1 MKLYQVDAFTKKQ
14 FYGNPAAVCI
24 LNKNLDDKIL
34 QNIAA
39 EMNLSE
45 TAFVQKSGNSF
56 NLRWF
61 TPKVEVDLCGHAT
74 LSTAHI
80 LYEEKIVPIDK
91 EITFD
96 TKSGNLTVNK
106 EASKIVMNF
115 PQKLVKKV
123 ICPENIKK
131 AFDIKPLCSYFD
143 NEIYL
148 IEINSDS
155 KLKKLKPDYSAL
167 KKENHEFIITA
178 KSTGGKYDFISRF
191 FAPCIGIDEDPVTGS
206 AHSYLGPYWG
216 KKLNKTKLIGFQSS
230 ERTGIVE
237 CELLK
242 NDRLLLKGEA
252 VTIFKAEFKEIY

>member
-1 MKLYQVDAFTKKQ
+1 MRLFQVDAFTKNQ
-14 FYGNPAAVCI
+14 FSGNPAAVCI
-24 LNKNLDDKIL
+24 LDKHLNDNIL

-74 LSTAHI
+74 LATAHI

-91 EITFD
+91 EITFN
-96 TKSGNLTVNK
+96 TKSGNLFINK
-106 EASKIVMNF
+106 EETKIVMNF
-115 PQKLVKKV
+115 PQKHVKK
-123 ICPENIKK
+123 IMCPENIKK
-131 AFDIKPLCSYFD
+131 AFDIKPLDSYFD

-148 IEINSDS
+148 IEIDSDC
-155 KLKKLKPDYSAL
+155 KLKKLKPDYTAL
-167 KKENHEFIITA
+167 KKEKFEFIITA
-178 KSTGGKYDFISRF
+178 RSTDSNYDFISRF

-206 AHSYLGPYWG
+206 AHSYLAPYWG
-216 KKLNKTKLIGFQSS
+216 KKLNKTKLIGFQAS

-237 CELLK
+237 CELLQ

-252 VTIFKAEFKEIY
+252 VTIFKGEFEEK